1 MAKTYPEV
9 YLSENIKQVLEAK
22 PPVPNKPT
30 YPSRP
35 KDQMGCYSFVAILCF
50 VFTFVPFISDEYLR
64 LEITTWTWIF
74 SAILTFLLYWLTMH
88 IYNTIKDKQWEKSYE
103 VKHYYY
109 LVAQWEKDVSALKS
123 NASITSYRKRAY
135 LLLDDFKFD
144 QQVHSCNAGDARVGA
159 SEVYF
164 KQYLYDNS
172 TLTIYGPMCLGS
184 YYPDIVLSSPD
195 KRILFDIE
203 IDEPYVLDTGKPIHY
218 LDESGVSVLS
228 YINSV
233 INNISRGIDTIPE
246 SSPLP
251 SEKKWTISE
260 AVRKYEVGYR
270 QSYLPADLQSEDT
283 VPTTPYIPP
292 SFTEDTDDIPF

>member
-218 LDESGVSVLS
+218 LDESGVSVDRARNEKFTCHGFCVIRFSEKQVILYPEECLS
-228 YINSV
+228 YILFAKLNLN
-233 INNISRGIDTIPE
+233 IN
-246 SSPLP
+246 
-251 SEKKWTISE
+251 
-260 AVRKYEVGYR
+260 
-270 QSYLPADLQSEDT
+270 
-283 VPTTPYIPP
+283 
-292 SFTEDTDDIPF
+292 